1 MALSLLTATRILP
14 RLSIVMSYEI
24 KADEGLVTTDP
35 LQVLVVVKVLVSFLP
50 GTNATNRGPVTT

>member
-14 RLSIVMSYEI
+14 RLSIAMSYEI

-35 LQVLVVVKVLVSFLP
+35 LQVLVVVKVLVSLLP